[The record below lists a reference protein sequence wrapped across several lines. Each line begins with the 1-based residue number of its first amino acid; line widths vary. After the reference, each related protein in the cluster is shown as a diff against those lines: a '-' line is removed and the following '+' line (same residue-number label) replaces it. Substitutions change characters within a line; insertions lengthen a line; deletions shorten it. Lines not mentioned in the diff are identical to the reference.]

1 MCVKTEKITWHGMDF
16 EGEIDGR
23 SERKTKTLNSEGAKE
38 KNEFKEDRQNAALNR
53 WKEKK
58 CMVSLHGKCLRQL
71 TKIRPG
77 SGLGKVT

>member
-1 MCVKTEKITWHGMDF
+1 MDF

-53 WKEKK
+53 WKEKNAW
-58 CMVSLHGKCLRQL
+58 SIY
-71 TKIRPG
+71 TENA
-77 SGLGKVT
+77 

>member
-1 MCVKTEKITWHGMDF
+1 M
-16 EGEIDGR
+16 
-23 SERKTKTLNSEGAKE
+23 NSEGARE

-58 CMVSLHGKCLRQL
+58 CMVNLHGKCLRQL

-77 SGLGKVT
+77 SAIGKVT